1 MTKLDRTTLTSAAIC
16 AAVAFLLLI
25 LTMSREIII
34 FDEGIILTGAMRVA
48 NGDLVHRDFYSS
60 YGPAQYYIVAA
71 VLGLFKQSFM
81 AERIYDALIKAL
93 ICAAVFHFTSRLCR
107 AWVAVLFAIICGLWF
122 VAVRG
127 YLYPIFPC
135 MLLAM
140 LATYLLIPLAMGQSI
155 SRAGGIAAGLCAG
168 LAALFRYEVGF
179 FLLVANLVGV
189 AILMALSEPLR
200 MAVRRFLWVA
210 LSYAAG
216 SLLVFVPAAVN
227 FLTVAPVAGFWHDI
241 VEFSVK
247 YYGPMRGLPF
257 PMPWD
262 PKAAAIYLPPIA
274 AILAAVEVVR
284 MSWRHRPL
292 GSREV
297 EARAYLVLFGCTAA
311 LLFLK
316 GVVRVQALHV
326 LLGIVPALVV
336 VAILVDRWLRP
347 PGPLRVAAMGLALL
361 AITPSTASAL
371 RDLYYSAIVPDRSLI
386 GWIALRSGLIKASA
400 TERAACAE
408 AFHSGMALL
417 ETDYVRVANYLNI
430 YSRPDERILI
440 ALDRHDRIFANPVA
454 LYFAA
459 GRLPG
464 THWQQFDPG
473 LQTRADIQARM
484 ISELQRNNVRWVV
497 RDSSFGKMNEPNG
510 SAQSSGVT
518 MLDRYLDQNYRPV
531 AAAGKVQI
539 WLEKG
544 EIPIAYRPAAP
555 CTAATLTDGISK

>member
-1 MTKLDRTTLTSAAIC
+1 M
-16 AAVAFLLLI
+16 

-34 FDEGIILTGAMRVA
+34 VDEGIILTGAMRVA

-93 ICAAVFHFTSRLCR
+93 ICSAVFHFTSRLCR
-107 AWVAVLFAIICGLWF
+107 QWVAVLFTVICGLWF

-127 YLYPIFPC
+127 FLYPIFPC

-140 LATYLLIPLAMGQSI
+140 LATYLLIPPATGEGI
-155 SRAGGIAAGLCAG
+155 SRAGSIAAGLCAG

-189 AILMALSEPLR
+189 AVLMALSEPLSF
-200 MAVRRFLWVA
+200 AFRRFLRVA

-216 SLLVFVPAAVN
+216 SLLVFVPAAVS
-227 FLTVAPVAGFWHDI
+227 FLAVSPVAGFWHDI
-241 VEFSVK
+241 VEYAVK

-262 PKAAAIYLPPIA
+262 PRAAAIYLPPIA
-274 AILAAVEVVR
+274 ATLAAIEVVR
-284 MSWRHRPL
+284 MSWPHRPL
-292 GSREV
+292 GSTEA

-316 GVVRVQALHV
+316 GVVRVQALHA
-326 LLGIVPALVV
+326 LLAIVPALIVI
-336 VAILVDRWLRP
+336 AILVDRWLQSTRS
-347 PGPLRVAAMGLALL
+347 LRLVAIGLALL
-361 AITPSTASAL
+361 VITPSTASAL
-371 RDLYYSAIVPDRSLI
+371 RDLSYSASVPDRSLI
-386 GWIALRSGLIKASA
+386 GWIALQSGLLRTSA
-400 TERAACAE
+400 TERATCHLAPYSGIARLE
-408 AFHSGMALL
+408 A
-417 ETDYVRVANYLNI
+417 DYVRVANYLDT
-430 YSRPDERILI
+430 YSRPDERILV
-440 ALDRHDRIFANPVA
+440 ALDRHDRIFASPVA

-473 LQTRADIQARM
+473 LQTRGDIQARI
-484 ISELQRNNVRWVV
+484 ISELQHNNVRWVV
-497 RDSSFGKMNEPNG
+497 RDSSFKNMNEPNG

-518 MLDRYLDQNYRPV
+518 LLDDYLDHNYRPV
-531 AAAGKVQI
+531 AVAGKIQV

-544 EIPIAYRPAAP
+544 ETPIAYRPAAP
-555 CTAATLTDGISK
+555 CTAATLPDGISR